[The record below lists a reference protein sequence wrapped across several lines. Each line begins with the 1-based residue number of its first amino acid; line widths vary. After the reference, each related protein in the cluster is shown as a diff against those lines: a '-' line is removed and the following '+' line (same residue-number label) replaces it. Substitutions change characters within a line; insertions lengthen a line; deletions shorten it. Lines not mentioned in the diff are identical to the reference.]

1 MNSPASGWHRDPTA
15 RHEYRYWD
23 GARWTDDVSDRGVT
37 ATDPMPAGGPGGAG
51 SDPTEVIDATQAYQ
65 TAPGGY
71 PTQADPTAPGGYPTQ
86 VYQAGLGAAPPAQQP
101 GGFGPYGTLPPQT
114 GGYGSYGTGG
124 LPPAAPQKKG
134 PNTPLLVG
142 LGLLALVA
150 VIVAV
155 VLITGGDD
163 DGSETADDPLSDVEV
178 PDAGS
183 GDEPTDSGDTGDTA
197 DPGTGDTGDMPDDLG
212 DLGGGDIDPS
222 DVPTD
227 LITDLVVE
235 QLVAS
240 GEYTEEQARCI
251 TERMF
256 EELSVEEL
264 AEIGESGDMSSVTPD
279 EMSGLA
285 DVVEECMG

>member
-23 GARWTDDVSDRGVT
+23 GAGWTDDVSDRGVT
-37 ATDPMPAGGPGGAG
+37 TTDPMPGGGPGGSG
-51 SDPTEVIDATQAYQ
+51 SDPTEVIDATQAY
-65 TAPGGY
+65 
-71 PTQADPTAPGGYPTQ
+71 PTAPG
-86 VYQAGLGAAPPAQQP
+86 APPTAQQP
-101 GGFGPYGTLPPQT
+101 GAFGPYGTLPPQT
-114 GGYGSYGTGG
+114 GGYESYGSGG
-124 LPPAAPQKKG
+124 MPPATPQKKG
-134 PNTPLLVG
+134 PNTPLLIG

-150 VIVAV
+150 VVVAV

-163 DGSETADDPLSDVEV
+163 DSETADDPLSDVEL
-178 PDAGS
+178 PDSSS
-183 GDEPTDSGDTGDTA
+183 GDEPTDSGDSG
-197 DPGTGDTGDMPDDLG
+197 DPGGSSDTSDVPDDSG
-212 DLGGGDIDPS
+212 DLGGDEIDPS
-222 DVPTD
+222 DIPTD
-227 LITDLVVE
+227 VITDVVVE

-264 AEIGESGDMSSVTPD
+264 AEIGESGDMSSITPE

-285 DVVEECMG
+285 EVMEECVG